1 MRQYAWI
8 IGFLCFFLPIKAQQV
23 AVKSN
28 LLYDAAATVN
38 LGVEFGVAP
47 RWTLDMSGNL
57 NAWNFSENKK
67 WRHWLVQ
74 PEVRYWLCER
84 FNGSFVGAHVLGGV
98 YNIGNVD
105 ADFKFLGTDF
115 GQLKNH
121 RFEGWMA
128 GLGVAYGYHWML
140 SRHWSLEAEIGFGYI
155 YTLFDKYECPRCGDK
170 LEDNTSRH
178 YFGPTKAAVN
188 LIYVF

>member
-1 MRQYAWI
+1 M
-8 IGFLCFFLPIKAQQV
+8 CFFLPAKAQQA
-23 AVKSN
+23 AVKTN
-28 LLYDAAATVN
+28 LLYDATATVN

-47 RWTLDMSGNL
+47 RWTIDLSGNL

-84 FNGSFVGAHVLGGV
+84 FNGSFLGAHVQGGV
-98 YNIGNVD
+98 YNVGNVN
-105 ADFKFLGTDF
+105 ADFKLLGTDF
-115 GQLKNH
+115 GQLKDH

-128 GLGVAYGYHWML
+128 GVGLAYGYHWML
-140 SRHWSLEAEIGFGYI
+140 SRHWSLEAEIGIGYI
-155 YTLFDKYECPRCGDK
+155 YTQSDKYECPRCGDK
-170 LEDNTSRH
+170 LEDDKPHH
-178 YFGPTKAAVN
+178 YFGPTKAAIN

>member
-8 IGFLCFFLPIKAQQV
+8 ICCMCFFLPAKAQQA
-23 AVKSN
+23 AVKTN
-28 LLYDAAATVN
+28 LLYDATATVN

-47 RWTLDMSGNL
+47 RWTIDLSGNL

-84 FNGSFVGAHVLGGV
+84 FNGSFLGAHVLGGV
-98 YNIGNVD
+98 YNVGNVN
-105 ADFKFLGTDF
+105 ADFKLLGTDF
-115 GQLKNH
+115 GQLKDH

-128 GLGVAYGYHWML
+128 GVGLAYGYHWML
-140 SRHWSLEAEIGFGYI
+140 SRHWSLEAEIGIGYI
-155 YTLFDKYECPRCGDK
+155 YTQSDKYECPRCGDK
-170 LEDNTSRH
+170 LEDDEPHH
-178 YFGPTKAAVN
+178 YFGPTKAAIN